1 MVNILDKN
9 YQTGVTRFVC
19 DTEAELEDLPKI
31 GVAGKHNLRSVNS
44 CEMGSTVIVTETSN
58 RYILN
63 GDKNAWIKI
72 SSSSGGGGELPKDYE
87 IADKDDI
94 DNLF

>member
-1 MVNILDKN
+1 MVNLISKN
-9 YQTGVTRFVC
+9 YQTGVARFVC
-19 DTEAELEDLPKI
+19 DKAEELDKLPKI
-31 GVAGKHNLRSVNS
+31 GVRGKDNLISVDS
-44 CEMGSTVIVTETSN
+44 CAMGSTVIVTETSN

-72 SSSSGGGGELPKDYE
+72 SSSSGGGGEFPEDYE